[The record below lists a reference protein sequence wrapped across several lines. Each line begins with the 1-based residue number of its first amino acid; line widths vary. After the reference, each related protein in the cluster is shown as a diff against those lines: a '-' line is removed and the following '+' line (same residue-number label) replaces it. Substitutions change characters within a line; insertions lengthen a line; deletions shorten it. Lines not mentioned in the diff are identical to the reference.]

1 MANQRQ
7 RAPSAAASA
16 ASAGPPEFQIWD
28 PETIKWEFDR
38 PQGCKLSLLEGDM
51 NTPGV
56 PFTYAFFMPDGVW
69 FPPHAHPSDARVTVV
84 KGTLLLGSGS
94 KLDKSAARTVEL
106 GSTAFVPADLPHFE
120 GSKGETIII
129 GSAVPPWGTTFLEG

>member
-1 MANQRQ
+1 MTNQRQ
-7 RAPSAAASA
+7 EVPNAAS
-16 ASAGPPEFQIWD
+16 STPAGELRIWEPES
-28 PETIKWEFDR
+28 IKWEFDR
-38 PQGCKLSLLEGDM
+38 PQGCKLALLEGDM

-84 KGTLLLGSGS
+84 KGTLLLGHGT
-94 KLDKSAARTVEL
+94 KLDKGAVRTIEL
-106 GSTAFVPADLPHFE
+106 GSTAFVPAELPHFE

-129 GSAVPPWGTTFLEG
+129 GSAVPPWGTTFVEG

>member
-1 MANQRQ
+1 MTNQRQ
-7 RAPSAAASA
+7 GVPNAAGSTP
-16 ASAGPPEFQIWD
+16 AGELRVWEPES
-28 PETIKWEFDR
+28 IKWEFDR
-38 PQGCKLSLLEGDM
+38 PQGCKLALLEGDM

-84 KGTLLLGSGS
+84 KGTLLLGHGT
-94 KLDKSAARTVEL
+94 KLDKAAARTIEL
-106 GSTAFVPADLPHFE
+106 GSTAFVPAELPHFE

-129 GSAVPPWGTTFLEG
+129 GSAVPPWGTTFVEG

>member
-1 MANQRQ
+1 MTSQRQ
-7 RAPSAAASA
+7 AAPRA
-16 ASAGPPEFQIWD
+16 AGSTAPQGLTIWE
-28 PETIKWEFDR
+28 PATIKWEFDR
-38 PQGCKLSLLEGDM
+38 PQGCKLTLLEGDWS
-51 NTPGV
+51 TPGV

-69 FPPHAHPSDARVTVV
+69 FPPHVHPSDARVTVV
-84 KGTLLLGSGS
+84 KGTLLLGHGT
-94 KLDKSAARTVEL
+94 KLDKTAARTIEL